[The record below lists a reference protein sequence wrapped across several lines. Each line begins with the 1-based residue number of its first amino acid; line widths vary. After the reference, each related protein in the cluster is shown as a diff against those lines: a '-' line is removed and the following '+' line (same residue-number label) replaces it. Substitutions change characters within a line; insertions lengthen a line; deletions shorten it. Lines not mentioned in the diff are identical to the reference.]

1 MAALG
6 SATARRKLGAAVAG
20 VLLLAVISIFIGVSD
35 LNPVRLLSTGVTET
49 DWQTLTV
56 SRIPRTISIVLAGA
70 AMSIVGLIMQM
81 LVQNRFVEPSTAGTT
96 ESAALGLLVVTIFVP
111 GMPLIG
117 KMVVA
122 AITAL
127 GGTLLFLRILRA
139 IPLRSVI
146 VVPLIGLMLGA
157 VISSVTTMIAYR
169 RQMTQTLSSWLTGDF
184 SSVIKGRYELLW
196 IVAAAAVLAYLLADR
211 FTVAGMGE
219 EFTTNLG
226 MNYRLAMNLGLGIV
240 AIVTALVIVVVGGL
254 PFLGLVV
261 PNVVSR
267 VMGDNL
273 RRSLPWVALLGSAF
287 VLVSDIIGR
296 LVRYPYEVPIGVV
309 VGLVGSALFLWLLL
323 RPDGKSA
330 TPRSSRRV
338 RRQRQKVT
346 AQAARGEL

>member
-1 MAALG
+1 MRHEVPPR
-6 SATARRKLGAAVAG
+6 TAVVKLAAAVLG
-20 VLLLAVISIFIGVSD
+20 VVVLAFISIFIGVSD
-35 LNPVRLLSTGVTET
+35 LNPMRILSSGLSQT

-56 SRIPRTISIVLAGA
+56 SRIPRTVSIVLAGA
-70 AMSIVGLIMQM
+70 AISIVGLIMQM
-81 LVQNRFVEPSTAGTT
+81 LVRNRFVEPSTAGTT
-96 ESAALGLLVVTIFVP
+96 ESAAFGLLLVTVISP

-122 AITAL
+122 ASTAL
-127 GGTLLFLRILRA
+127 AGTLIFLRILRA

-169 RQMTQTLSSWLTGDF
+169 RQMTQTLSSWMTGDF

-196 IVAAAAVLAYLLADR
+196 VVALAAIAAYLLADR

-219 EFTTNLG
+219 EFTTSLG

-240 AIVTALVIVVVGGL
+240 AVVTALVVVVVGGL

-261 PNVVSR
+261 PNIISR
-267 VMGDNL
+267 IMGDNL
-273 RRSLPWVALLGSAF
+273 RRSLPWVAVLGSAF

-309 VGLVGSALFLWLLL
+309 VGVVGSGIFLWLLL
-323 RPDGKSA
+323 RTDSP
-330 TPRSSRRV
+330 SSKARKTDQA
-338 RRQRQKVT
+338 RQE
-346 AQAARGEL
+346 AQVEW

>member
-1 MAALG
+1 VTHEVTPR
-6 SATARRKLGAAVAG
+6 TAVVKLAAAVLG
-20 VLLLAVISIFIGVSD
+20 VVVLAFISIFIGVSD
-35 LNPVRLLSTGVTET
+35 LNPMRILSSGLSQT

-56 SRIPRTISIVLAGA
+56 SRIPRTVSIVLAGA
-70 AMSIVGLIMQM
+70 AISIVGLIMQM
-81 LVQNRFVEPSTAGTT
+81 LVRNRFVEPSTAGTT
-96 ESAALGLLVVTIFVP
+96 ESAAFGLLLVTVVSP

-122 AITAL
+122 AATAL
-127 GGTLLFLRILRA
+127 AGTLIFLRILRA

-169 RQMTQTLSSWLTGDF
+169 RQMTQTLSSWMTGDF

-196 IVAAAAVLAYLLADR
+196 VVALAAIAAYLLADR

-219 EFTTNLG
+219 EFTTSLG

-240 AIVTALVIVVVGGL
+240 AVVTALVVVVVGGL

-261 PNVVSR
+261 PNIISR
-267 VMGDNL
+267 IMGDNL
-273 RRSLPWVALLGSAF
+273 RRSLPWVAVLGSAF
-287 VLVSDIIGR
+287 VLASDIIGR

-309 VGLVGSALFLWLLL
+309 VGVVGSGIFLWLLL
-323 RPDGKSA
+323 KTDSP
-330 TPRSSRRV
+330 SSKARKTV
-338 RRQRQKVT
+338 QARQE
-346 AQAARGEL
+346 AQVES

>member
-1 MAALG
+1 MRHEVPPR
-6 SATARRKLGAAVAG
+6 TAVVKLAAAVLG
-20 VLLLAVISIFIGVSD
+20 VVVLAFISIFIGVSD
-35 LNPVRLLSTGVTET
+35 LNPMRILSSGLSQT

-56 SRIPRTISIVLAGA
+56 SRIPRTVSIVLAGA
-70 AMSIVGLIMQM
+70 AISIVGLIMQM
-81 LVQNRFVEPSTAGTT
+81 LVRNRFVEPSTAGTT
-96 ESAALGLLVVTIFVP
+96 ESAAFGLLLVTVISP

-122 AITAL
+122 ASTAL
-127 GGTLLFLRILRA
+127 AGTLIFLRILRA

-169 RQMTQTLSSWLTGDF
+169 RQMTQTLSSWMTGDF

-196 IVAAAAVLAYLLADR
+196 VVALAAIAAYLLADR

-219 EFTTNLG
+219 EFTTSLG

-240 AIVTALVIVVVGGL
+240 AVVTALVVVVVGGL

-261 PNVVSR
+261 PNIISR
-267 VMGDNL
+267 IMGDNL
-273 RRSLPWVALLGSAF
+273 RRSLPWVAVLGSAF

-309 VGLVGSALFLWLLL
+309 VGVVGSGIFLWLLL
-323 RPDGKSA
+323 RTDSP
-330 TPRSSRRV
+330 SSKARKTNQA
-338 RRQRQKVT
+338 RQE
-346 AQAARGEL
+346 AQVEW

>member
-1 MAALG
+1 MPA
-6 SATARRKLGAAVAG
+6 SVVSRSTARLKLGAAVVG
-20 VLLLAVISIFIGVSD
+20 ILLLSIISIFVGVSNLD
-35 LNPVRLLSTGVTET
+35 PIRILTSGMTET

-56 SRIPRTISIVLAGA
+56 SRIPRTISILLAGA

-81 LVQNRFVEPSTAGTT
+81 LVRNRFVEPSTAGTT
-96 ESAALGLLVVTIFVP
+96 ESAALGLLLVTIFAP

-117 KMVVA
+117 KMIVA

-127 GGTLLFLRILRA
+127 SGTLLFLRILRA

-157 VISSVTTMIAYR
+157 VISAVTTMIAYR
-169 RQMTQTLSSWLTGDF
+169 RQMTQSLSSWLTGDF

-196 IVAAAAVLAYLLADR
+196 LVAIFAVLAYLLADR

-226 MNYRLAMNLGLGIV
+226 MNYRFAMNLGLGVV
-240 AIVTALVIVVVGGL
+240 AVVTALVIVVVGGL

-261 PNVVSR
+261 PNIVSR
-267 VMGDNL
+267 IMGDNL
-273 RRSLPWVALLGSAF
+273 RRSLPWVALLGAGF

-309 VGLVGSALFLWLLL
+309 VGVVGSALFLILLL
-323 RPDGKSA
+323 RTDAQSEKPQ
-330 TPRSSRRV
+330 RRAPARAKRTEV
-338 RRQRQKVT
+338 
-346 AQAARGEL
+346 AA

>member
-1 MAALG
+1 M
-6 SATARRKLGAAVAG
+6 SAGVTPATTARRRLGGAVIG
-20 VLLLAVISIFIGVSD
+20 VLLLATVSLFVGVSD
-35 LNPVRLLSTGVTET
+35 LNPVRILNEGMTQT

-56 SRIPRTISIVLAGA
+56 SRLPRTISIVLAGA

-81 LVQNRFVEPSTAGTT
+81 LVRNRFVEPSTAGTT
-96 ESAALGLLVVTIFVP
+96 ESAALGLLLVTIVSP
-111 GMPLIG
+111 GMPLVG

-127 GGTLLFLRILRA
+127 GGTLLFLQILKA

-157 VISSVTTMIAYR
+157 VISAVTTMIAYR

-196 IVAAAAVLAYLLADR
+196 IVAIAALLAYLLADR

-226 MNYRLAMNLGLGIV
+226 MNYRLAMNLGLSIV
-240 AIVTALVIVVVGGL
+240 AVVTALVIVVVGGL

-261 PNVVSR
+261 PNIVSR
-267 VMGDNL
+267 IMGDNL
-273 RRSLPWVALLGSAF
+273 RRSLPWVALLGSSF

-323 RPDGKSA
+323 RTDDAPAGAKKHRGMA
-330 TPRSSRRV
+330 RREEV
-338 RRQRQKVT
+338 R
-346 AQAARGEL
+346 A

>member
-1 MAALG
+1 MRHELPPR
-6 SATARRKLGAAVAG
+6 TAVAKLAAAVLG
-20 VLLLAVISIFIGVSD
+20 VVVLAFISIFIGVSD
-35 LNPVRLLSTGVTET
+35 LNPMRILSSGLSQT

-56 SRIPRTISIVLAGA
+56 SRIPRTVSIVLAGA
-70 AMSIVGLIMQM
+70 AISIVGLIMQM
-81 LVQNRFVEPSTAGTT
+81 LVRNRFVEPSTAGTT
-96 ESAALGLLVVTIFVP
+96 ESAAFGLLLVTVVSP

-122 AITAL
+122 ASTAL
-127 GGTLLFLRILRA
+127 AGTLIFLRILRA

-169 RQMTQTLSSWLTGDF
+169 RQMTQTLSSWMTGDF

-196 IVAAAAVLAYLLADR
+196 VVALAAIAAYLLADR

-219 EFTTNLG
+219 EFTTSLG

-240 AIVTALVIVVVGGL
+240 AVVTALVVVVVGGL

-261 PNVVSR
+261 PNIISR
-267 VMGDNL
+267 IMGDNL
-273 RRSLPWVALLGSAF
+273 RRSLPWVAVLGSAF

-309 VGLVGSALFLWLLL
+309 VGVVGSGIFLWLLL
-323 RPDGKSA
+323 RTDSP
-330 TPRSSRRV
+330 SSKARKTNQA
-338 RRQRQKVT
+338 RQE
-346 AQAARGEL
+346 AQVEW

>member
-1 MAALG
+1 MTHEVTPR
-6 SATARRKLGAAVAG
+6 TAVVKLAAAVLG
-20 VLLLAVISIFIGVSD
+20 VVVLAFISIFIGVSD
-35 LNPVRLLSTGVTET
+35 LNPMRILSSGLSQT

-56 SRIPRTISIVLAGA
+56 SRIPRTVSIVLAGA
-70 AMSIVGLIMQM
+70 AISIVGLIMQM
-81 LVQNRFVEPSTAGTT
+81 LVRNRFVEPSTAGTT
-96 ESAALGLLVVTIFVP
+96 ESAAFGLLLVTVVSP

-122 AITAL
+122 AATAL
-127 GGTLLFLRILRA
+127 AGTLIFLRILRA

-169 RQMTQTLSSWLTGDF
+169 RQMTQTLSSWMTGDF

-196 IVAAAAVLAYLLADR
+196 VVALAAIAAYLLADR

-219 EFTTNLG
+219 EFTTSLG

-240 AIVTALVIVVVGGL
+240 AVVTALVVVVVGGL

-261 PNVVSR
+261 PNIISR
-267 VMGDNL
+267 IMGDNL
-273 RRSLPWVALLGSAF
+273 RRSLPWVAVLGSAF
-287 VLVSDIIGR
+287 VLASDIIGR

-309 VGLVGSALFLWLLL
+309 VGVVGSGIFLWLLL
-323 RPDGKSA
+323 KTDSP
-330 TPRSSRRV
+330 SSKARKTV
-338 RRQRQKVT
+338 QARQE
-346 AQAARGEL
+346 AQVES

>member
-1 MAALG
+1 M
-6 SATARRKLGAAVAG
+6 R
-20 VLLLAVISIFIGVSD
+20 I
-35 LNPVRLLSTGVTET
+35 LSSGLSQT

-56 SRIPRTISIVLAGA
+56 SRIPRTVSIVLAGA
-70 AMSIVGLIMQM
+70 AISIVGLIMQM
-81 LVQNRFVEPSTAGTT
+81 LVRNRFVEPSTAGTT
-96 ESAALGLLVVTIFVP
+96 ESAAFGLLLVTVVSP

-122 AITAL
+122 AATAL
-127 GGTLLFLRILRA
+127 AGTLIFLRILRA

-169 RQMTQTLSSWLTGDF
+169 RQMTQTLSSWMTGDF

-196 IVAAAAVLAYLLADR
+196 VVALAAIAAYLLADR

-219 EFTTNLG
+219 EFTTSLG

-240 AIVTALVIVVVGGL
+240 AVVTALVVVVVGGL

-261 PNVVSR
+261 PNIISR
-267 VMGDNL
+267 IMGDNL
-273 RRSLPWVALLGSAF
+273 RRSLPWVAVLGSAF
-287 VLVSDIIGR
+287 VLASDIIGR

-309 VGLVGSALFLWLLL
+309 VGVVGSGIFLWLLL
-323 RPDGKSA
+323 KTDSP
-330 TPRSSRRV
+330 SSKARKTV
-338 RRQRQKVT
+338 QARQE
-346 AQAARGEL
+346 AQVES